1 MAVVTCDAI
10 SRGQCGLVSAIR
22 HDTSHTVHLHPGH
35 CSNTNTSARTCPLS
49 HDSLACLCRDFVLQR
64 TSDPRQVTCVWTCVP
79 FRRFYLDGALL
90 HITGFHDDHHLNPNL
105 NCLWELR
112 CGGILTEHR
121 PYKVIITTLTVC
133 VRCSDASVPYCFPT
147 IFLLYSVW

>member
-35 CSNTNTSARTCPLS
+35 CSNTNTSDWLVLSLLTLLPVSARI
-49 HDSLACLCRDFVLQR
+49 LCFKEHL
-64 TSDPRQVTCVWTCVP
+64 TPGKWPVWTCVP

-112 CGGILTEHR
+112 CGGHYNRAPSLQGYYHNSDCVCSPQWRFCTILQLKMKWR
-121 PYKVIITTLTVC
+121 
-133 VRCSDASVPYCFPT
+133 
-147 IFLLYSVW
+147 WW